1 MFEPETGWDQCR
13 PGVYRL
19 LHLKKEEMWVGS
31 QIFTLDSAFNIGI
44 HDFDK
49 DLEGLLYNLGVTG
62 KEIAVTNRWQ
72 HLEFNTI
79 WV

>member
-1 MFEPETGWDQCR
+1 MSRRLAGTSAGQVCI
-13 PGVYRL
+13 GL

-72 HLEFNTI
+72 HLEFNAI